1 MRSYKNFISRYH
13 DKSLFSSLCLK
24 SGKIFIFLKHPFQE
38 SALFFVLFDKL
49 FKKVRIIKFR
59 NKVSDSFFFFC
70 FDHEKSCLFMIFKK
84 LVKGFENF
92 LKFRNFV
99 VWGS

>member
-1 MRSYKNFISRYH
+1 M
-13 DKSLFSSLCLK
+13 
-24 SGKIFIFLKHPFQE
+24 
-38 SALFFVLFDKL
+38 
-49 FKKVRIIKFR
+49 KFR
-59 NKVSDSFFFFC
+59 NKVSDSFFFC